1 MNHEGKL
8 PAVVLAGG
16 LADLETQVKYS
27 IEYRAEMPIAGKK
40 MVQYV
45 IDALDKASHV
55 GDICV
60 VGNTKCEGVNRII
73 PAGSSMI
80 DNLIAGINAYGNTG
94 AVLVATADIPLLTP
108 EAVDDFIERC
118 VEHEADFYY
127 PIISREL
134 SEKRIPGMRRTY
146 ARIAEGTYTGGNIVV
161 IQGRFILEHADLIRQ
176 VMEARKN
183 KMRLAQLIGIGIL
196 VRAVIAQC
204 AWARAISLG
213 HLERTVG
220 RIMHAKVK
228 AVETPYPEIG
238 ADVDNADQAYLVE
251 KELQQQLS

>member
-1 MNHEGKL
+1 MSQENKL

-16 LADLETQVKYS
+16 LADPETHAKYS
-27 IEYRAEMPIAGKK
+27 VEYRAEIPIAGKK
-40 MVQYV
+40 MVQHV
-45 IDALDKASHV
+45 IEALNKASRV

-60 VGNTKCEGVNRII
+60 VGNITCERVNQII
-73 PAGSSMI
+73 PAGDSI
-80 DNLIAGINAYGNTG
+80 IGNLISGVKAFGNRG
-94 AVLVATADIPLLTP
+94 AVLVTTADVPLLTG

-127 PIISREL
+127 PIISKEL
-134 SEKRIPGMRRTY
+134 SEKRFPNMRRTY
-146 ARIAEGTYTGGNIVV
+146 ARIAEGTFTGGNIVV
-161 IQGRFILEHADLIRQ
+161 VQAQFILEHSDLIHQ

-196 VRAVIAQC
+196 LRAIIAQC

-228 AVETPYPEIG
+228 AIETPYAEIG
-238 ADVDNADQAYLVE
+238 ADVDHADQAYLAE
-251 KELQQQLS
+251 KELQRLS

>member
-1 MNHEGKL
+1 MNREEKF

-16 LADLETQVKYS
+16 LADPETQAKYS

-73 PAGSSMI
+73 PAGGSMI

-134 SEKRIPGMRRTY
+134 SEKRFPGMRRTY
-146 ARIAEGTYTGGNIVV
+146 ARIAEGTNTSDDGSPKEQDASRSTDWDKHPGARGDCPVRMGSSNKS
-161 IQGRFILEHADLIRQ
+161 RAPRADCRSDHAREGQSCRNSVPRNRCGCRQ
-176 VMEARKN
+176 RRSGIFSGEGTPTTTLVNVSAR
-183 KMRLAQLIGIGIL
+183 
-196 VRAVIAQC
+196 
-204 AWARAISLG
+204 
-213 HLERTVG
+213 
-220 RIMHAKVK
+220 
-228 AVETPYPEIG
+228 
-238 ADVDNADQAYLVE
+238 
-251 KELQQQLS
+251 